1 MKISNSVSFV
11 LNVLCILKT
20 KDFSNFFYPKKDI
33 LDDATKQR
41 GKQTFCTVA
50 FKKKVFPSSFV
61 LYFLV
66 SFRILILILTI
77 FQVFIT
83 VSQRDLHIRREHPNM
98 SLSPTHDHNG
108 STSKLTTTKMTNPTS
123 PASSSSPNNTPR
135 IIVVKS
141 PNKSQ
146 SGLTTILKKVEVIQP
161 QKCPHC
167 QEFISNMKAH
177 VCELPW
183 ACKLCGKTYK
193 LSSGLRKH
201 CREGH
206 GILVAVCEPCQIT
219 FMDGITG
226 LEEHNREIHSRAA
239 GINLRSPSSSPE
251 TFHGFTTPT
260 KELEMTK
267 RFETIILNL
276 SDI

>member
-1 MKISNSVSFV
+1 M
-11 LNVLCILKT
+11 
-20 KDFSNFFYPKKDI
+20 NFEF
-33 LDDATKQR
+33 
-41 GKQTFCTVA
+41 FNE
-50 FKKKVFPSSFV
+50 
-61 LYFLV
+61 FL
-66 SFRILILILTI
+66 I
-77 FQVFIT
+77 FQVFVT

-98 SLSPTHDHNG
+98 SLSNSPTHDHHHNG
-108 STSKLTTTKMTNPTS
+108 TTTKLRSLKPQSPTS
-123 PASSSSPNNTPR
+123 PTSSASSPNNTPR

-141 PNKSQ
+141 PNKSP
-146 SGLTTILKKVEVIQP
+146 GLTTILKKVEVIQP

-206 GILVAVCEPCQIT
+206 GILVAVCESCQIT
-219 FMDGITG
+219 FMDGISG
-226 LEEHNREIHSRAA
+226 LEEHNREIHSR
-239 GINLRSPSSSPE
+239 GNGRSLSSSPE

>member
-1 MKISNSVSFV
+1 M
-11 LNVLCILKT
+11 
-20 KDFSNFFYPKKDI
+20 NFEF
-33 LDDATKQR
+33 
-41 GKQTFCTVA
+41 FNE
-50 FKKKVFPSSFV
+50 
-61 LYFLV
+61 FL
-66 SFRILILILTI
+66 I
-77 FQVFIT
+77 FQVFVT

-98 SLSPTHDHNG
+98 SLSNSPTHDHHHNG
-108 STSKLTTTKMTNPTS
+108 TTTKLRSLKPQSPTS
-123 PASSSSPNNTPR
+123 PTSSASSPNNTPR

-206 GILVAVCEPCQIT
+206 GILVAVCESCQIT
-219 FMDGITG
+219 FMDGISG
-226 LEEHNREIHSRAA
+226 LEEHNREIHSR
-239 GINLRSPSSSPE
+239 GNGRSLSSSPE

>member
-1 MKISNSVSFV
+1 
-11 LNVLCILKT
+11 
-20 KDFSNFFYPKKDI
+20 
-33 LDDATKQR
+33 
-41 GKQTFCTVA
+41 
-50 FKKKVFPSSFV
+50 
-61 LYFLV
+61 
-66 SFRILILILTI
+66 
-77 FQVFIT
+77 
-83 VSQRDLHIRREHPNM
+83 M
-98 SLSPTHDHNG
+98 SLSNSPTHD
-108 STSKLTTTKMTNPTS
+108 STVPSKMTSLKASS
-123 PASSSSPNNTPR
+123 PSSSPPSNANTPR

-141 PNKSQ
+141 PNKSP
-146 SGLTTILKKVEVIQP
+146 GGMTTILKKVEVIQP

-206 GILVAVCEPCQIT
+206 GILVAVCESCQIT
-219 FMDGITG
+219 FMDGISG
-226 LEEHNREIHSRAA
+226 LEEHNREIHS
-239 GINLRSPSSSPE
+239 GGLTRSLSSSPE